1 MSTGTSAP
9 APTPDTPVSPAT
21 PVVPGPASAP
31 RRSRSWQVASATWA
45 GATGRT
51 GLLMLGLTVLVAVL
65 GPVVVGTSPTAQD
78 LLATNQPPSW
88 LGGAAGHLLGTDNL
102 GRDVLSRAV
111 HGLRLSLLFGL
122 SVATASALLGL
133 LLGLLAGYEQRFV
146 GPFLLRVADIQFAL
160 PFVVV
165 GLALAA
171 VIGSGVWRIAVVLAV
186 WGWTV
191 YARTIVSSVAQVCR
205 TDYVTAARTHGTPV
219 ARLLLRHVAP
229 NVLGP
234 VVVLWTTSAGV
245 MILVESSLSL
255 LGLGAQPPAFS
266 LGTMLADASTQLR
279 LAWWAVVSPGAVLL
293 WIVIAF
299 NLTGDGLRDALSSA
313 GRLEHDPELV

>member
-1 MSTGTSAP
+1 MIA
-9 APTPDTPVSPAT
+9 
-21 PVVPGPASAP
+21 
-31 RRSRSWQVASATWA
+31 
-45 GATGRT
+45 
-51 GLLMLGLTVLVAVL
+51 LTVLVALV
-65 GPVVVGTSPTAQD
+65 GPLLVSTSPTHQD
-78 LLATNQPPSW
+78 LLATNQAPSW
-88 LGGAAGHLLGTDNL
+88 LGGTGGHLLGTDAL

-122 SVATASALLGL
+122 SVATAAALVGL
-133 LLGLLAGYEQRFV
+133 VLGLLAGYEQRFL

-165 GLALAA
+165 GLALTA
-171 VIGSGVWRIAVVLAV
+171 VIGSGVWRIAAVLAI

-205 TDYVTAARTHGTPV
+205 ADFVTAARTYGTGLP
-219 ARLLLRHVAP
+219 RLLLRHVAP

-245 MILVESSLSL
+245 MIMVESSLSL

-266 LGTMLADASTQLR
+266 LGTMLGDAATQLR

-293 WIVIAF
+293 WIVLAF
-299 NLTGDGLRDALSSA
+299 NLTGDGLRDALSS
-313 GRLEHDPELV
+313 GGHLEHDPELV